1 MSFFESTSLIPPLR
15 FSEGKLEVDVE
26 NYLLGARILKKKHLK
41 FIEIINKALSTY
53 QYAEKED

>member
-41 FIEIINKALSTY
+41 FIEIINKALST
-53 QYAEKED
+53 